1 MRKKR
6 LIILHNPRLIALRL
20 NLRTI
25 LKDWYYDQISML
37 KALWLGEDLGGD
49 NQKQLL
55 REIEDFKM
63 KFRKSIVICPICM
76 SSDGD
81 RVFYPRL
88 DMWFCKDCL
97 DKGVIPTKRDLS

>member
-1 MRKKR
+1 MRKRR
-6 LIILHNPRLIALRL
+6 LIILRDPKLVALRL

-37 KALWLGEDLGGD
+37 KALWLGEDLGCE

-55 REIEDFKM
+55 QEIEDFKM
-63 KFRKSIVICPICM
+63 KFRRSIVICPICM
-76 SSDGD
+76 RSDGD
-81 RVFYPRL
+81 RVFYPQH
-88 DMWFCKDCL
+88 DMWYCKDCL